1 MVFIAL
7 LNTIISLFY
16 YLKIVKAMY
25 ITPNDAPIAAFSSDC
40 STKLSLAL
48 CTAGIIALGLVSAIY
63 DGLNLYA
70 FGM

>member
-1 MVFIAL
+1 
-7 LNTIISLFY
+7 
-16 YLKIVKAMY
+16 MY